1 MRKLLFWSHL
11 IAGLLAGL
19 IILLM
24 SATGVVLTYERQLV
38 TWADTRGYRVT
49 SPGAPPLTPEA
60 LLTPLAARQ
69 PSSLT
74 VYADPQRPALV
85 QFPHDQRLYLDP
97 ATGAALGEG
106 APRVRAFLHSVME
119 LHRWLAASGPLRPWG
134 KAVTGACNLLFL
146 FLIVSGLCLWL
157 PRRRTRAALRAVM
170 VPRWHQNGR
179 ARDFNWHN
187 VAGFWMALPLLLVV
201 TSGVVISYGWASNL
215 IYRMTGEE
223 PPARKPRSSQEAPRA
238 LAGLDAFW
246 AQAAAKQPGWR
257 SLSVQIPAQDDT
269 HIRFSLDQGNGGQ
282 PHLRS
287 TLVLRRPSGDIE
299 EWTPPHSGSP
309 GQRIRAFMRFA
320 HTGEVFGLGG
330 QTVAGLASLVGVLL
344 VYTGYA
350 LTWRRYQAWRRRR
363 LNGPF
368 LEPEPEI
375 LPWD

>member
-1 MRKLLFWSHL
+1 M

-24 SATGVVLTYERQLV
+24 SVTGVVLTYERQLV
-38 TWADTRGYRVT
+38 SWADTRGYRVS
-49 SPGAPPLTPEA
+49 SPASPRLNPEA
-60 LLTPLAARQ
+60 LLAPLAARQ
-69 PSSLT
+69 PTSLT

-97 ATGAALGEG
+97 TTGAALGEG
-106 APRVRAFLHSVME
+106 APGVRAFLHSIME

-146 FLIVSGLCLWL
+146 FLIVSGLYLWL
-157 PRRRTRAALRAVM
+157 PRRRSWPALRAVTL
-170 VPRWHQNGR
+170 PRWPQSGR

-187 VAGFWMALPLLLVV
+187 VAGFWLALPLLLIV

-223 PPARKPRSSQEAPRA
+223 PPARKPRSSQETPRA
-238 LAGLDAFW
+238 IAGLDAFW
-246 AQAAAKQPGWR
+246 ARAAAKQPGWR
-257 SLSVQIPAQDDT
+257 SLSVQIPTQDDT

-309 GQRIRAFMRFA
+309 AQRIRAFLRFA

-330 QTVAGLASLVGVLL
+330 QTLAGLASLAGVLL

-350 LTWRRYQAWRRRR
+350 LAWRRYQAWRRRK
-363 LNGPF
+363 NATGPF
-368 LEPEPEI
+368 LDPEPEI